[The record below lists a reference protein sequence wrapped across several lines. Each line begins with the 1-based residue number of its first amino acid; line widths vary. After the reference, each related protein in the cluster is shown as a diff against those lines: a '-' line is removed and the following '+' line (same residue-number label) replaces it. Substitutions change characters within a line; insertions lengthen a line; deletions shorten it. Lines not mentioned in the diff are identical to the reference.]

1 MQVPFYKS
9 TKGESVF
16 PQSCYTLSHYPCHL
30 CLYVLTHGPKT
41 TWKTLTCC
49 ILYLFCIM
57 YELHVRLVRKLEIP
71 YIRLQI
77 QHLTMDDPW
86 RAITRRDLSSIIWRM
101 WRPYIARA
109 YGTVCQL
116 IYHSYYRRLPVRKD
130 TCRIAAIS
138 LNMQEKVHPVI
149 WSLDNLPFDCQKTLP
164 VPKPNGNGFQLQLVL
179 CGFPSLFC
187 PIVGFPFF
195 LVPLVITATKT

>member
-1 MQVPFYKS
+1 MVQKPLERPLLAVFCTY
-9 TKGESVF
+9 SVF
-16 PQSCYTLSHYPCHL
+16 CMIFMWDWFENLKSPIFVYKFH
-30 CLYVLTHGPKT
+30 
-41 TWKTLTCC
+41 
-49 ILYLFCIM
+49 FF
-57 YELHVRLVRKLEIP
+57 
-71 YIRLQI
+71 

-101 WRPYIARA
+101 WRPYIARP

-164 VPKPNGNGFQLQLVL
+164 VPKPNGNGFQLQLIFR
-179 CGFPSLFC
+179 GFLYYFAQ
-187 PIVGFPFF
+187 
-195 LVPLVITATKT
+195 L